1 MQSACIAWA
10 KLRVHTLL
18 RGTGKR
24 QWRYRSLDPVDFL
37 KNSQSKWRGFIR
49 EPTWRRSSIIN
60 QHVKTFKKTWKR
72 LFIQNLHGN
81 YWKKKSD
88 RNCYSFP
95 NILALPCEN
104 SPAHRAFRLRLS
116 CQVSPSIF
124 TASISQPN
132 RFLPSPKEKASFS
145 MKIMC
150 YNLSLNR
157 NTLNINE
164 NWCEITIPTKYK
176 PYLKASKH
184 PEIDWSNARVPPF
197 HRPAL
202 RRCSKDFTVFPGSV
216 EAGGAW
222 ILLVGR
228 NSMRWFSPGWGLGV
242 GDWWW
247 LMIIGWEDHVISK
260 SVSLSFKGTVING
273 RSYWM
278 GTY

>member
-1 MQSACIAWA
+1 MEIIGRKKAIGTATLFPTSLLYHAKTPQRTEPSASGFPA
-10 KLRVHTLL
+10 KCL
-18 RGTGKR
+18 
-24 QWRYRSLDPVDFL
+24 
-37 KNSQSKWRGFIR
+37 
-49 EPTWRRSSIIN
+49 
-60 QHVKTFKKTWKR
+60 
-72 LFIQNLHGN
+72 
-81 YWKKKSD
+81 
-88 RNCYSFP
+88 
-95 NILALPCEN
+95 
-104 SPAHRAFRLRLS
+104 
-116 CQVSPSIF
+116 PSIF

-132 RFLPSPKEKASFS
+132 QFLPSPKEKASFS